1 MDNYIPPFSITNKT
15 INLISEISEKVA
27 NIIISEQINSNPHLR
42 KNNRIRTIQAS
53 LAIENNSLS
62 LEQVTEIIGGKHIIG
77 AAHEIK
83 EVKNAYQMYEHLQKF
98 NPYSIEDLL
107 NAHKILMKEL
117 VNEAGEFR
125 HKGVGIANN
134 ERIIHIAP
142 PAENIQW
149 LMKDLFQWLK
159 DSKEHILIKSC
170 IFHYEFEFIH
180 PFSDGNGRMGRF
192 WQTLLLNSWKPIF
205 AWLPIETIIK
215 ENQAEYYSELRIA
228 DSKGDSTSFIEF
240 MLSIIS
246 NSLNELEINDQVSDQ
261 VSDQVKL
268 LLNIFKTE
276 EKPLS
281 LVEIMQ
287 KLGLS
292 HKASFRKHYLIP
304 TLEKNLVEMTIPD
317 KPNSRLQKYRLTPKG
332 LLNN

>member
-1 MDNYIPPFSITNKT
+1 MNNYIPPFSITNKI

-27 NIIISEQINSNPHLR
+27 NIVISEQMNSNTHLR
-42 KNNRIRTIQAS
+42 RNNRLRTIQAS

-62 LEQVTEIIGGKHIIG
+62 LEQVTAIIGGKHIIG

-83 EVKNAYQMYEHLQKF
+83 EVKNAYQMYEHLQEF
-98 NPYSIEDLL
+98 NPYSIKDLMQ
-107 NAHKILMKEL
+107 AHKILMQEL
-117 VNEAGEFR
+117 VVEAGEFR
-125 HKGVGIANN
+125 HRGVGIANN

-142 PAENIQW
+142 PAENVKW

-159 DSKEHILIKSC
+159 DSKEHLLIKSC
-170 IFHYEFEFIH
+170 IFHYEFEFIN
-180 PFSDGNGRMGRF
+180 PFTDGNGRMGHF

-215 ENQAEYYSELRIA
+215 ENQVEYYSALRTA
-228 DSKGDSTSFIEF
+228 DNKGDSTSFIEF
-240 MLSIIS
+240 MLTIIL
-246 NSLNELEINDQVSDQ
+246 NSLSALEINDQVN
-261 VSDQVKL
+261 DQVKL

-276 EKPLS
+276 KRPLS

-292 HKASFRKHYLIP
+292 HKASFRQHYLIP
-304 TLEKNLVEMTIPD
+304 TLEKHLVEMTIPD
-317 KPNSRLQKYRLTPKG
+317 KPNSRLQKYRLTSKG
-332 LLNN
+332 LRLME